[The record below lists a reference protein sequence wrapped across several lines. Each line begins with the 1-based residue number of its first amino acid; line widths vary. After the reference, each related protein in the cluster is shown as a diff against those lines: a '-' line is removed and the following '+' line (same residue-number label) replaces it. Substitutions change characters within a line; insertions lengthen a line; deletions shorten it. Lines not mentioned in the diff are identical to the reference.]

1 MQYWCPAA
9 TRTHKSSKYAEN
21 NPINV
26 SSCPRY
32 VFKNYV
38 WAAVKI
44 HTSRR
49 SRRASEMV
57 RHISGDLL
65 TVYDVKRQQ
74 MIKNNSQTCFGHY
87 LLSPASATASSLYNT
102 PPKKQHIASQP
113 CVVLF
118 ITFKIPV
125 RLFKKVQKTTIKI
138 VWAARAARSAIM
150 IPNNCSDI
158 PNLQLRLS
166 RKGGEDASSNGK
178 THTGASISEQLI
190 SRRLEAH
197 ASCCLQPLFIKGSSS
212 RKQTKSE
219 GVKAEG
225 RRS

>member
-1 MQYWCPAA
+1 MQVKGRKKTKTGSGKSQQDRWGWILQNKKNIWTENSDRNWAHVTAA
-9 TRTHKSSKYAEN
+9 SLFPRMENVTVQKLKSTNRLKEKYRCNTDVLLLQELTRAPNEN
-21 NPINV
+21 NQINV

-57 RHISGDLL
+57 RHISGELL

-102 PPKKQHIASQP
+102 P
-113 CVVLF
+113 
-118 ITFKIPV
+118 
-125 RLFKKVQKTTIKI
+125 QK
-138 VWAARAARSAIM
+138 
-150 IPNNCSDI
+150 NNI
-158 PNLQLRLS
+158 LRPS
-166 RKGGEDASSNGK
+166 PA
-178 THTGASISEQLI
+178 
-190 SRRLEAH
+190 
-197 ASCCLQPLFIKGSSS
+197 
-212 RKQTKSE
+212 
-219 GVKAEG
+219 
-225 RRS
+225 

>member
-1 MQYWCPAA
+1 MSRCKDPHLPTEPESFRDGPSHFRGFADSLWCKTA
-9 TRTHKSSKYAEN
+9 TDDQEQFTNMFRSLSSQSRISY
-21 NPINV
+21 
-26 SSCPRY
+26 S
-32 VFKNYV
+32 
-38 WAAVKI
+38 VKFI
-44 HTSRR
+44 QH
-49 SRRASEMV
+49 
-57 RHISGDLL
+57 
-65 TVYDVKRQQ
+65 
-74 MIKNNSQTCFGHY
+74 
-87 LLSPASATASSLYNT
+87 

-150 IPNNCSDI
+150 IPNYCSDI

-190 SRRLEAH
+190 SPRLEAH